1 VTSGVPDN
9 RIRIQKA
16 LADAGVASRRKS
28 EELVAAGRI
37 TVNGAPAT
45 IGQSVDPSED
55 VIEVDGKAL
64 NQERQQR
71 IYLVMVKP
79 AGVTSTVSDRHA
91 KKTVLDLVPR
101 DLRRD
106 SKRLYPV
113 GRLDR
118 DSDGL
123 LLLTNDGDWAQ
134 RMLHPSHGIEREYA
148 VGVDMELDE
157 DQADL
162 LLRGIPFDEGL
173 ATIASLAPA
182 TSADLRRLDSLIG
195 KEARRLTW
203 YRATLRQGMKRQLRR
218 MFAVVGS
225 PVRRLVRVRFG
236 TVRLNDMSI
245 GDVRAMSAAERK
257 QMDSLVEDR
266 EPATAARSGI
276 VMAIDGPGGSGKS
289 TVGAGA
295 ALKMGYRFCDT
306 GVLYRGLTWLA
317 LERGVD
323 LDHPLALAALVEQL
337 ELAPDEQLRYVHL
350 IVDERDVTE
359 QLHTA
364 EVDREVSR
372 VSRHPEVRAR
382 LLPVQHAL
390 AAGGRIVMAGR
401 DIGTVVLP
409 DANLKI
415 YLDVSIAE
423 RARRRAEE
431 RGVAN
436 DAAAVAQIEAELRK
450 RDGID
455 STRETAPLRIPEDAT
470 VINTDG
476 NTLEQ
481 TIDEVVEVMRSKE
494 RER

>member
-1 VTSGVPDN
+1 VSNNLV
-9 RIRIQKA
+9 RIQKA

-28 EELVAAGRI
+28 EELVAAGRVS
-37 TVNGAPAT
+37 VNGAPAS
-45 IGQSVDPSED
+45 IGQSVDPAID
-55 VIEVDGKAL
+55 KIAVDGKML
-64 NQERQQR
+64 QEQRQQR

-79 AGVTSTVSDRHA
+79 SGVTSTVSDRHA
-91 KKTVLDLVPR
+91 TRTVLDLVPG
-101 DLRRD
+101 DLRRG
-106 SKRLYPV
+106 SKRIYPV

-148 VGVDMELDE
+148 VGIDRRLDE
-157 DQADL
+157 EQANL
-162 LLRGIPFDEGL
+162 LLRGITFDEGL
-173 ATIASLAPA
+173 ATIANLGRA
-182 TSADLRRLDSLIG
+182 TSADIRRLDSLIG
-195 KEARRLTW
+195 AEARYLTW

-236 TVRLNDMSI
+236 TVRLNDMSM
-245 GDVRAMSAAERK
+245 GEVRPLSAAERK
-257 QMDSLVEDR
+257 QLDSLVTDE
-266 EPATAARSGI
+266 ARGL
-276 VMAIDGPGGSGKS
+276 VVAIDGPGGSGKS

-295 ALKMGYRFCDT
+295 ALKLGYRFCDT

-323 LDHPLALAALVEQL
+323 LDDPLALAGLIDQL

-350 IVDERDVTE
+350 IVDGKEITQ

-372 VSRHPEVRAR
+372 VSRHPEVRSQ

-390 AAGGRIVMAGR
+390 ASGSRIVMAGR

-409 DANLKI
+409 DADLKI

-431 RGVAN
+431 RGVAG
-436 DAAAVAQIEAELRK
+436 DRAAVAQIEAELRK

-455 STRETAPLRIPEDAT
+455 STRETAPLRVPEDAT
-470 VINTDG
+470 LINTDG
-476 NTLEQ
+476 NSLEQ
-481 TIDEVVEVMRSKE
+481 TIDQVVAAIRAKE
-494 RER
+494 RA